1 MPSPAVLDLDA
12 LLAPIP
18 GDSPVGVDLSQ
29 DENSA
34 YHALNTLLQECRSEE
49 RLVDTGQAEPVGS
62 ARWEEL
68 ARGCEEV
75 LREKSKDLRV
85 ACWLLEAQV
94 RIRREPPASEFAGL
108 RDSFKL
114 ANTLCT
120 QYWDTLISF
129 PVEEGGDAADRWQPL
144 VGVLSPGEP
153 LIRSIQKIPLTP
165 NEAPGPFSYWEI
177 KNEQDKELKQKDKE
191 DRKPTKLPEIEAL
204 FRKGGR
210 GFYEPLLT
218 DLAETRDALAVLED
232 MMRER
237 MRVSAAKVREALEQV
252 QTAVEHLSHI
262 KLGAA
267 AETGGAAPGTAGD
280 GKASGGAAGGGR
292 MRLDGG
298 FGSRDEA
305 LEALMTIARFF
316 REREPQAPIS
326 YTIED
331 AVRRARL
338 PLADL
343 LLELM
348 DEDSRR
354 KMLLN
359 AGIMPP
365 KTE

>member
-18 GDSPVGVDLSQ
+18 GDSPVGVDLSV

-49 RLVDTGQAEPVGS
+49 RQVDAGQIDPVGS
-62 ARWEEL
+62 VRWEEL
-68 ARGCEEV
+68 ADGCVEV

-94 RIRREPPASEFAGL
+94 RIKRDPPLSEFAGL

-114 ANTLCT
+114 TGALCT

-129 PVEEGGDAADRWQPL
+129 PVEDGGDPSDRWQPL
-144 VGVLSPGEP
+144 IGLVSPGDP
-153 LIRSIQKIPLTP
+153 LIKALQKIPLSLREP
-165 NEAPGPFSYWEI
+165 PGPFSFWEI
-177 KNEQDKELKQKDKE
+177 KNEQDKEQRQKDKE
-191 DRKPTKLPEIEAL
+191 SRKPTRLPEIEAL
-204 FRKGGR
+204 FRKGAR
-210 GFYEPLLT
+210 AFYEPLLT
-218 DLAETRDALAVLED
+218 DIVEARAALVSVED

-237 MRVSAAKVREALEQV
+237 MKASAANVREALEQV
-252 QTAVEHLSHI
+252 QAMVQHLSGI
-262 KLGAA
+262 KLGEAAEAA
-267 AETGGAAPGTAGD
+267 AAGAPDGAAP
-280 GKASGGAAGGGR
+280 AAGGGR
-292 MRLDGG
+292 MRLDGE

-305 LEALMTIARFF
+305 LEALLKIARFF

-326 YTIED
+326 YTLED
-331 AVRRARL
+331 AVRRARM

-343 LLELM
+343 LAELID
-348 DEDSRR
+348 DEPSRR

-365 KTE
+365 KSE